1 MKLQSAESCDSLRG
15 AEGAHATRLPWLGY
29 PIIGDS
35 APKLAGIWGTVHITF
50 PRWNKSLQS
59 TRR

>member
-15 AEGAHATRLPWLGY
+15 AGGAHATRLPWLGY

-35 APKLAGIWGTVHITF
+35 APKLAGIRGTVHITF
-50 PRWNKSLQS
+50 PR
-59 TRR
+59 